1 MNRPLE
7 TFKEEPSVFVRNQ
20 KLVLVLS
27 RVGVGG
33 PSVEDEEQD
42 VRAVFEGRAER
53 TSARHYNDR
62 KPTVRLGDVVL
73 HGSLVGVRLAVFEG
87 DGRPQLFE
95 AAQAEPVGEGG
106 E

>member
-27 RVGVGG
+27 RLGVGG

-42 VRAVFEGRAER
+42 VRSVFEGRAEG
-53 TSARHYNDR
+53 TSARDYNDR
-62 KPTVRLGDVVL
+62 KRTVRLVDVVV
-73 HGSLVGVRLAVFEG
+73 HGALLVLRLVLLDA
-87 DGRPQLFE
+87 DGTPQLFE
-95 AAQAEPVGEGG
+95 AAEAEPF
-106 E
+106 